1 MISFDLT
8 YFILKDCMQ
17 EEFRILVHE
26 TRVYR
31 NQDGEMIFEGT
42 ASSDTLDSHRTRF
55 NAEAQEGFQFDIM
68 KGMEDQ
74 EPVELEAEHKGEE
87 EPMNILGPVIVG
99 TVSSDNKLMIRAK
112 LDPDN
117 PKAVYYFNKMTKP
130 DPVTKKVKK
139 FGLSIN
145 GVVEK
150 AHYEYDQ
157 EAGTHIEVFD
167 RVRLKRIGIV
177 RKPSNPDCWV
187 EKIIRSFNWDEAN
200 KTPTHSHDD
209 PERLIKQMQNPENQ
223 ELEANRSDTVAD
235 ADTVVPGTDEANVT
249 EESRAAEQKE
259 SLSDEV
265 VQVDADVDADSDSD
279 SDSDDEAKAKRNEE
293 TSDANA
299 DAAVTEEKV
308 TRTSYWLSSSLIDA
322 MEDVTEA
329 LCVLENL
336 TTFDGKTLDAGMG
349 QDCVDAG
356 KDLLNKMLK
365 LFGDHVNTKRSDD
378 VADVV
383 ENGTDA
389 DANTKEKTETEDLG
403 ETRGED
409 SSTVTET
416 EAKLDTR
423 VDAEQ
428 IIRAVS
434 DMLDN
439 DYTERLVNRFEE
451 SQKAVMA
458 SLDEKFEALAKT
470 NSDLSRSFDEVK
482 AENAKL
488 VARLAE
494 IEKLPASRPGA
505 QILESVT
512 RKSVDSDKKAANLAR
527 AKAENNT
534 AEIFNHKV
542 FGNGYLGY
550 GEYASV

>member
-1 MISFDLT
+1 
-8 YFILKDCMQ
+8 
-17 EEFRILVHE
+17 
-26 TRVYR
+26 
-31 NQDGEMIFEGT
+31 
-42 ASSDTLDSHRTRF
+42 
-55 NAEAQEGFQFDIM
+55 
-68 KGMEDQ
+68 
-74 EPVELEAEHKGEE
+74 
-87 EPMNILGPVIVG
+87 
-99 TVSSDNKLMIRAK
+99 MIRAK

-200 KTPTHSHDD
+200 KNPTHSHDD
-209 PERLIKQMQNPENQ
+209 PERLIKQMQNPKNQ

-235 ADTVVPGTDEANVT
+235 ADTVVPGTDEANVDAVVESVET
-249 EESRAAEQKE
+249 ERAAEQKE

-265 VQVDADVDADSDSD
+265 VQVDADSDSD
-279 SDSDDEAKAKRNEE
+279 TDAKSDSDDETKAERTEE
-293 TSDANA
+293 VSNT
-299 DAAVTEEKV
+299 AAAEEKV

-336 TTFDGKTLDAGMG
+336 TTFDGEMLDAGMG

-365 LFGDHVNTKRSDD
+365 LFGDHVNTKRADD
-378 VADVV
+378 AVDNVDTVVA
-383 ENGTDA
+383 A
-389 DANTKEKTETEDLG
+389 DAKEKTEDLE
-403 ETRGED
+403 ETRSED
-409 SSTVTET
+409 SSA
-416 EAKLDTR
+416 EAKPDTR

-527 AKAENNT
+527 AKAEGNT
-534 AEIFNHKV
+534 TEIFNHKV
-542 FGNGYLGY
+542 YGNGYIGY

>member
-1 MISFDLT
+1 
-8 YFILKDCMQ
+8 MQ
-17 EEFRILVHE
+17 EEFKILVYE

-68 KGMEDQ
+68 KGMEEL

-87 EPMNILGPVIVG
+87 EPMNILGPVVVG
-99 TVSSDNKLMIRAK
+99 TVSADNKLMIRAK
-112 LDPDN
+112 LDADN

-130 DPVTKKVKK
+130 DKVTGKVKK

-177 RKPSNPDCWV
+177 RRPSNPDCWI
-187 EKIIRSFNWDEAN
+187 EKIIRSVNWEQVEI
-200 KTPTHSHDD
+200 PSHN
-209 PERLIKQMQNPENQ
+209 PERLIKQMQNPETQ
-223 ELEANRSDTVAD
+223 ELEANRSDIV
-235 ADTVVPGTDEANVT
+235 ADTVVPGTDEASVKVAD
-249 EESRAAEQKE
+249 EVVVKESRADEPKE
-259 SLSDEV
+259 DLSDNV
-265 VQVDADVDADSDSD
+265 VQVDAADSADV
-279 SDSDDEAKAKRNEE
+279 EKAESAEE
-293 TSDANA
+293 VVAERVEEVP
-299 DAAVTEEKV
+299 AVEVVEEKV

-336 TTFDGKTLDAGMG
+336 TTFDGEMIDAGMG

-365 LFGDHVNTKRSDD
+365 LFGDHVNTKRADD
-378 VADVV
+378 VVDNVNA
-383 ENGTDA
+383 
-389 DANTKEKTETEDLG
+389 KEKTEDL
-403 ETRGED
+403 EEVRSED
-409 SSTVTET
+409 SSAET
-416 EAKLDTR
+416 KPDTR
-423 VDAEQ
+423 IDAEQ

-451 SQKAVMA
+451 SQKAVMV

-470 NSDLSRSFDEVK
+470 NSELSRSFDEVK
-482 AENAKL
+482 TENAKL
-488 VARLAE
+488 VTRLAE
-494 IEKLPASRPGA
+494 IEKRPASRPGA
-505 QILESVT
+505 QILESVS
-512 RKSVDSDKKAANLAR
+512 RKAVDSDKKATNLAR
-527 AKAENNT
+527 AKADGDT

-542 FGNGYLGY
+542 FGNAYLGY